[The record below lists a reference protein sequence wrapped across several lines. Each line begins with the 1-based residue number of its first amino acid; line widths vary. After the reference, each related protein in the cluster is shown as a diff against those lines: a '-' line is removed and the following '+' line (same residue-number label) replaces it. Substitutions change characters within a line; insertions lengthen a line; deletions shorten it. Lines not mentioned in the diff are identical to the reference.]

1 VVVVGIKLDTGS
13 AESTLDDKGRVNI
26 PKSFREHFQGE
37 LIITMDEYCAMILKP
52 SVWEHF
58 KNLEENSGELN
69 HTDREAIK
77 TMYYNQAE
85 LVELDNA
92 GRITIPPVIRKY
104 KKLSRNCIVIRDKD
118 RLQIWDSGAYDA
130 YLEEMG
136 AVAKAAMNKLGSQ
149 DIFRAKKD

>member
-1 VVVVGIKLDTGS
+1 VVIVGIKLDTGS

-58 KNLEENSGELN
+58 RKIEENSEVFN

-77 TMYYNQAE
+77 TTYYNHADV
-85 LVELDNA
+85 VELDNA
-92 GRITIPPVIRKY
+92 GRITIPPVIRKFT
-104 KKLSRNCIVIRDKD
+104 KLTRDCIVIRDKD

-130 YLEEMG
+130 YLGEMG
-136 AVAKAAMNKLGSQ
+136 AVARAAMNKLPSQ
-149 DIFRAKKD
+149 DIFRAG

>member
-1 VVVVGIKLDTGS
+1 MGIVLDTGS

-26 PKSFREHFQGE
+26 PKNFRDHFQGE

-52 SVWEHF
+52 SVWEHLR
-58 KNLEENSGELN
+58 KMEENSDELN

-85 LVELDNA
+85 LVELDSV

-104 KKLSRNCIVIRDKD
+104 KKLSRNCIVIRDID
-118 RLQIWDSGAYDA
+118 RLQIWDSGVYDA

-136 AVAKAAMNKLGSQ
+136 TVAKAAMNKLGSR
-149 DIFRAKKD
+149 DIFRAKQE